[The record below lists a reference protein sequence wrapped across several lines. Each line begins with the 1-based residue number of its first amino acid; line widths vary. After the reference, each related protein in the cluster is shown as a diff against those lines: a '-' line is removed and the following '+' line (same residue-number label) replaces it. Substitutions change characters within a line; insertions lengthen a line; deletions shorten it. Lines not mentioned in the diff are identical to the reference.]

1 MGSRSIDT
9 KLTRLMINEAIADML
24 NWYPEDRLAIHMS
37 RAAYAEVNKAGLL
50 VDGKYNGLVVEIFD
64 ELEPDMVYVAGKE

>member
-1 MGSRSIDT
+1 
-9 KLTRLMINEAIADML
+9 MINASIADML
-24 NWYPEDRLAIHMS
+24 NWYPEDRLTIHMS

>member
-1 MGSRSIDT
+1 
-9 KLTRLMINEAIADML
+9 MINEAIADML
-24 NWYPEDRLAIHMS
+24 NWYPEDRLTIHMS
-37 RAAYAEVNKAGLL
+37 RTAYAEVNKAGLL

>member
-24 NWYPEDRLAIHMS
+24 NWYPEDRLTIHMS